1 MLTQFRVRYPKG
13 SLISDLV
20 RIDRGQYIV
29 KASVGVDGVTLATA
43 MAAAQTVEQAE
54 DTARQRALAVLL
66 LDSPTTKE
74 TNLKQ
79 NSQQQSQSNSN
90 SPRADLA
97 PKKVKIAEVKIPVAA
112 DNGGGD
118 RAEVETASSQVKI
131 AKSENS
137 LANRPES
144 NSKTKQLD
152 LDRTVVEIET
162 DRENINLIPEA
173 EIEIESSH
181 PEEIEVEIEIPIPEE
196 EEYLDLDLDLDPTL
210 SLQEE
215 PENNLDEQIPKIELS
230 EILARTDLHM
240 NRLGWTKQDGRDHL
254 NSIYGKRSRHSL
266 NNAQL
271 LEFLQFLEAQPDP
284 V

>member
-29 KASVGVDGVTLATA
+29 RASVGVDGITLATA

-54 DTARQRALAVLL
+54 DRARQRALAVLL

-79 NSQQQSQSNSN
+79 NFQQQSQSNSS

-118 RAEVETASSQVKI
+118 RAEVETASSQLKI
-131 AKSENS
+131 AKSENY

-144 NSKTKQLD
+144 NSNTKQLD

-181 PEEIEVEIEIPIPEE
+181 PEEIEIPIPEE

-215 PENNLDEQIPKIELS
+215 PLNNAEEQSLKIELS
-230 EILARTDLHM
+230 DILARTDFHM
-240 NRLGWTKQDGRDHL
+240 NRLGWTKEDGRAHL
-254 NSIYGKRSRHSL
+254 KETYGKRSRHSL
-266 NNAQL
+266 ETSEL